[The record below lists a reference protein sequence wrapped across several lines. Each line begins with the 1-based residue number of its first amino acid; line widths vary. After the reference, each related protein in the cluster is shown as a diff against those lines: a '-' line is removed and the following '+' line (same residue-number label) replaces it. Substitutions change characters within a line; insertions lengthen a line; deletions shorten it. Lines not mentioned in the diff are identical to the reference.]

1 MARIPDANA
10 LTKRIPQSRRGITSD
25 RSGEILG
32 EAAVELGQAFGRA
45 EERRD
50 KFRYGKAKSELLQ
63 ADIRIRREL
72 ESDPNADWTT
82 MESKYRDQMKKARE
96 TAGAGI
102 SDRND
107 RAYFDQDSDIDLERG
122 ALAIAG
128 ISRAREIDAGRADL
142 DTHIAGNRAAALN
155 ATDAGTRTALLNAT
169 KDLITGAT
177 RPSAS
182 GAVILSQEAA
192 ASTWLKFQESYG
204 EGFVAM
210 MDPEEREGVLQNPVG
225 TPAEFIPPDQRVLL
239 LRSAQTEN
247 KERRIRTESKKL
259 SEDILAGGGSLEAM
273 RAKAR
278 KIEDAEVS
286 DATILRL
293 EGRFA
298 DREADRERYDRQ
310 ARREMWDIIDKT
322 GDLDAVPTSLLA
334 RVDPED
340 RVRAKD
346 YLQKDGKVTTNVG
359 VWYGLTQM
367 AGDDPIGFAEVD
379 LLRYRNAIDEEDLQQ
394 LAKQQEAIRE
404 NVRAGDAIQTD
415 NQIVLGALRELKVK
429 TAGSI
434 PQDDAERAAEFR
446 YAFQKAVNDQ
456 FRVTGKQPSVEDK
469 EKIRDALMVEVVSGT
484 SWWGGTKKSRLFEA
498 DEVREVVIPKE
509 ERKKIIAALQKRGV
523 EATEDRIQYLYLRN
537 KGLASKEDAPE

>member
-1 MARIPDANA
+1 MMPRIPDANA
-10 LTKRIPQSRRGITSD
+10 LTKRIPQSRRGIVSD

-63 ADIRIRREL
+63 ADIQARREL
-72 ESDPNADWTT
+72 ESDPDWQT
-82 MESKYRDQMKKARE
+82 MEPRYRERMKKARE
-96 TAGAGI
+96 KAAAGI
-102 SDRND
+102 SDRSD

-122 ALAIAG
+122 AAAIAE
-128 ISRAREIDAGRADL
+128 ISRAREIDSGRADL
-142 DTHIAGNRAAALN
+142 ETNLAGNRAAALN
-155 ATDAGTRTALLNAT
+155 TRDAGTRMALLQAG
-169 KDLITGAT
+169 KDMVTGAT
-177 RPSAS
+177 QPSPS
-182 GAVILSQEAA
+182 GAVILSKESA
-192 ASTWLKFQESYG
+192 ASTWLKYQESYG

-210 MDPEEREGVLQNPVG
+210 MDPEEREQVLQNPVG
-225 TPAEFIPPDQRVLL
+225 TPAEFIPPDKRVLL

-247 KERRIRTESKKL
+247 KERRIRTESKQQ
-259 SEDILAGGGSLEAM
+259 SESILAGGGSLESM

-298 DREADRERYDRQ
+298 DREADRERYERQ

>member
-1 MARIPDANA
+1 MAHIPDANA

-63 ADIRIRREL
+63 ADIQARREL
-72 ESDPNADWTT
+72 ESDPDWQT
-82 MESKYRDQMKKARE
+82 MEPRYRERMKKARE
-96 TAGAGI
+96 KAAAGI
-102 SDRND
+102 TDRGD
-107 RAYFDQDSDIDLERG
+107 RAYFDQDSDLDLERG
-122 ALAIAG
+122 AAAIAE
-128 ISRAREIDAGRADL
+128 ISRAREVDSGRADL
-142 DTHIAGNRAAALN
+142 ETNLAGNRAAALN
-155 ATDAGTRTALLNAT
+155 TRDAGTRMALLQAG
-169 KDLITGAT
+169 KDMVTGAT
-177 RPSAS
+177 QPSPS
-182 GAVILSQEAA
+182 GAVILSKESA
-192 ASTWLKFQESYG
+192 ASTWLKYQESYG

-210 MDPEEREGVLQNPVG
+210 MDPEERETVLQNPVG
-225 TPAEFIPPDQRVLL
+225 TPAEFIPPDKRVLL

-247 KERRIRTESKKL
+247 KERRIRAESKQR
-259 SEDILAGGGSLEAM
+259 SEEILAGGGSLESM

-286 DATILRL
+286 DATVLRL

-322 GDLDAVPTSLLA
+322 GDWDQVPESLVA
-334 RVDPED
+334 RLDPED
-340 RVRAKD
+340 RVRARD
-346 YLQKDGKVTTNVG
+346 YLQKDRQVKTDVG
-359 VWYGLTQM
+359 VWYPLIQM
-367 AGDDPIGFAEVD
+367 AGDDPLGFADVD
-379 LLRYRNAIDEEDLQQ
+379 LLKFRNAIDEEDLQQ

-404 NVRAGDAIQTD
+404 NVRAGDPVQTD

-429 TAGSI
+429 TAGKI
-434 PQDDAERAAEFR
+434 PADDAERAAEFR

-469 EKIRDALMVEVVSGT
+469 EKIKDALMVEVVTGT
-484 SWWGGTKKSRLFEA
+484 RWWGGTKKARLFEA
-498 DEVREVVIPKE
+498 EEVREVVVPKE
-509 ERKKIIAALQKRGV
+509 ERKKIITALEKRGV
-523 EATEDRIQYLYLRN
+523 EATEERIQHYYLRG
-537 KGLASKEDAPE
+537 KGLATKEDAPE